1 MALGKG
7 VEMALKIWVTVKPQ
21 AKKDEVRKITDGE
34 YIALVT
40 TPPRDGKANRALIE
54 ALADYFSVAKSSI
67 RIVRGQSGRRKL
79 VEIG

>member
-7 VEMALKIWVTVKPQ
+7 VEMALRIWVTVKPQ

-34 YIALVT
+34 YIALIT
-40 TPPRDGKANRALIE
+40 APPRDGKANRVLIE
-54 ALADYFSVAKSSI
+54 ALADHFSVAKSSI

-79 VEIG
+79 LEIG

>member
-1 MALGKG
+1 
-7 VEMALKIWVTVKPQ
+7 MALKIWVTVKPQ
-21 AKKDEVRKITDGE
+21 AKKDEIRKITDGE

-40 TPPRDGKANRALIE
+40 ALPRDGKANRALIE
-54 ALADYFSVAKSSI
+54 VLADYFSVAKSSI

>member
-40 TPPRDGKANRALIE
+40 APPRAGKANRALIE
-54 ALADYFSVAKSSI
+54 VLADYFSVAKSSI